1 MVGLFVRQAVND
13 DFESIL
19 SVYEKAREFMKN
31 TGNPSQWGST
41 YPTKQMLENDLEK
54 GQLFV
59 VEHLG
64 MVVGSFVFFVGI
76 EPNYAYIENGE
87 WAKNGE
93 YGVLHKVA
101 SDGSVKGVFGSV
113 LAFAKSKAD
122 YLRIDTHADNKVMQS
137 LLDKN
142 GFTRRGVVYMRD
154 DGTPRFAYD
163 R

>member
-1 MVGLFVRQAVND
+1 MSFSVRQAVKG
-13 DFESIL
+13 DFESVL
-19 SVYEKAREFMKN
+19 GVYAKAREFMKI
-31 TGNPSQWGST
+31 TGNPTQWGNA
-41 YPTKQMLENDLEK
+41 YPSKDLLENDLEK

-59 VEHLG
+59 VEYLG
-64 MVVGSFVFFVGI
+64 KVVGSFVFFVGD

-101 SDGSVKGVFGSV
+101 SNGSVKGVFGKI
-113 LAFAKSKAD
+113 LEFAKSKAD

>member
-1 MVGLFVRQAVND
+1 MSFSVRQAVKG
-13 DFESIL
+13 DFESVL
-19 SVYEKAREFMKN
+19 SVYAKAREFMKN
-31 TGNPSQWGST
+31 TGNPTQWGNT
-41 YPTKQMLENDLEK
+41 YPTKALLENDLEK
-54 GQLFV
+54 GQLYV
-59 VEHLG
+59 VEYLDK
-64 MVVGSFVFFVGI
+64 VVGAFVFFVGI

-87 WAKNGE
+87 WAKDCE

-113 LAFAKSKAD
+113 LAFAKSRAD
-122 YLRIDTHADNKVMQS
+122 YLRIDTHADNKVMQG

>member
-1 MVGLFVRQAVND
+1 MSFSVRQAVKG
-13 DFESIL
+13 DFESVL
-19 SVYEKAREFMKN
+19 GVYAKAREFMKI
-31 TGNPSQWGST
+31 TGNPTQWGNT
-41 YPTKQMLENDLEK
+41 YPSKDLLENDLEK

-59 VEHLG
+59 VEYLG
-64 MVVGSFVFFVGI
+64 RVVGSFVFFVGD
-76 EPNYAYIENGE
+76 EPNYNYIENGK
-87 WAKNGE
+87 WSKDSE